1 MIIKK
6 KSLTYCSAQKFS
18 NFLFEEFQFLKDN
31 DSYGGL
37 KSGGLIG

>member
-1 MIIKK
+1 MNLLLRK
-6 KSLTYCSAQKFS
+6 KFS
-18 NFLFEEFQFLKDN
+18 NFLFEEFLKDK